1 MSIVRAIVD
10 LLFPPL
16 CATCGN
22 RLCHSQLCDIC
33 WEASRIVDPSHRC
46 IHCFASSETSLCGQ
60 CSEKPA
66 MPYPRAVVFE
76 REAPILHLIDEES
89 AEAAEAWAG
98 FAFVQLQQ
106 LGWPEPD
113 FLVSVVPSPIAK
125 SLAVLCNK
133 ASSNF
138 FRRRFSLGKAEKWE
152 LREGLISED
161 AIIVLFD
168 PGCKP
173 KELENACA
181 AISEAFPKKVYIL
194 SLHEMNRR
202 IS

>member
-1 MSIVRAIVD
+1 
-10 LLFPPL
+10 
-16 CATCGN
+16 
-22 RLCHSQLCDIC
+22 
-33 WEASRIVDPSHRC
+33 
-46 IHCFASSETSLCGQ
+46 
-60 CSEKPA
+60 

-89 AEAAEAWAG
+89 VEAVAG
-98 FAFVQLQQ
+98 FAFVALQQ

-113 FLVSVVPSPIAK
+113 FLVSVIPSPISNA
-125 SLAVLCNK
+125 LAVLCNK
-133 ASSNF
+133 VSPNF
-138 FRRRFSLGKAEKWE
+138 FQRRFFLGRPEKWE
-152 LREGLISED
+152 LREGLIPED

-194 SLHEMNRR
+194 SLYIPKLAQE
-202 IS
+202 SV